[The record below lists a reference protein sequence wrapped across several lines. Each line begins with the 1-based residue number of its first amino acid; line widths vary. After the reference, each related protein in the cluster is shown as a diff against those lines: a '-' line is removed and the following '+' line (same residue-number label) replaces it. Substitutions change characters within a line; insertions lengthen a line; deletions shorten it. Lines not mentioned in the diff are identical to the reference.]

1 MQSLDDLQEITISQL
16 RSNFHHRGEFVW
28 LSKLSNLIRF
38 SPTNTI
44 IIVNDKDMDTQFM
57 ELMLAD
63 QQLCEHGLFPP
74 GTVMALKDPYL
85 AKGEFGEDVLKVD
98 HLSDLVTLPLM
109 DPRVPEQFTKLVKL
123 DEATTALQW
132 KERAN
137 ASLGKADYAGAIN
150 AYTSG
155 IANVSEDE
163 QQLRCDLYRNRAQ
176 AQLMLGRYWAA
187 QKDAQLAASGT
198 KDLDVKAKFREA
210 QSFYG
215 RGDWQSARKV
225 LDGPDLAD
233 DRDSQVLL
241 SRVSIR
247 QREEE
252 HGDFEF
258 SRMLL
263 QLKKQPRVDA
273 GSYVK
278 NVEIRTEGSVA
289 GRGLFAMTDIK
300 AGQIILCSKPQCSL
314 FASEPGARVAS
325 KHDLRTGAKHL
336 DDFGLWRKLVNQ
348 LQHEPDL
355 LSRVVQLQAKHAGLG
370 TALLECDG
378 KPVIDVF
385 QVHDILAENKHR
397 VPDPSKISPKEEFG
411 IVVVEEKD
419 WEISG
424 ALYDLASYINHS
436 CVPNS
441 YKVFVGDILLLRAIR
456 PIKAGEELTI
466 SYVNL
471 QEQKRR
477 EYLKKTWGID
487 CRCPLC
493 AAEASDDSKTAQS
506 RVKASIEFIGRHA
519 IAEVKSAAVP
529 TDKIMQKAKTLLQQ
543 VNDSYDEAAYADVP
557 RLVSILPPS
566 PWKYELTTIRHA
578 FPS

>member
-1 MQSLDDLQEITISQL
+1 MHSLDDLKEITISQL
-16 RSNFHHRGEFVW
+16 RSNVHHRGEFVW
-28 LSKLSNLIRF
+28 LSKLSDLIRF

-57 ELMLAD
+57 ELMLVD
-63 QQLCEHGLFPP
+63 QRLRGHGLFPP

-85 AKGEFGEDVLKVD
+85 AKGEFGEDVLRVD

-132 KERAN
+132 KERGN
-137 ASLGKADYAGAIN
+137 ASLKKADYAGAIN

-155 IANVSEDE
+155 IANASEDE
-163 QQLRCDLYRNRAQ
+163 QQLLCDLYRNRSQ

-241 SRVSIR
+241 ARVSIR

-278 NVEIRTEGSVA
+278 KVEIRTEGSVA

-314 FASEPGARVAS
+314 FASEPGARLAS

-370 TALLECDG
+370 TTLLECDG

-385 QVHDILAENKHR
+385 QIHDILAENKHR
-397 VPDPSKISPKEEFG
+397 IPDPRKISPKEEFG
-411 IVVVEEKD
+411 IAVVKEED

-436 CVPNS
+436 CLPNS
-441 YKVFVGDILLLRAIR
+441 YKVFIGDILLLRAIR
-456 PIKAGEELTI
+456 PIKAGEELTL

-477 EYLKKTWGID
+477 QYLKKTWGID

-493 AAEASDDSKTAQS
+493 AAEASDGSKTVQS
-506 RVKASIEFIGRHA
+506 RVRASRELIGRHA

-566 PWKYELTTIRHA
+566 PWKYELTAIRHA